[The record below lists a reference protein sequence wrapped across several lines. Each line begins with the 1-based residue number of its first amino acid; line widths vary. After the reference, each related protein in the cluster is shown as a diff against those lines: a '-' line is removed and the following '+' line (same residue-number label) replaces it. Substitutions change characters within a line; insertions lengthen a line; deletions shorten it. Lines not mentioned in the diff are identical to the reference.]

1 MVPEALET
9 TKFFLEN
16 PSPFVIV
23 LFLFILVAYKGRDL
37 LYFFFELRDLSKKR
51 LIDKLK
57 TEIEI
62 ANLYDGNDDLKKT
75 LAPYFSELQLQATVG
90 DSACTKQMANF
101 LLTRE
106 EVGIAIRRY
115 KSTKNLLVWDNQK
128 KIPKFDSCFPA
139 WRIHLNWLVGFLVYL
154 LFSFLAAF
162 PYFYYS
168 VLSTEKQKALL
179 HKATFGSVSMIILYS
194 IILFITGFVILNEG
208 IKPLWARR
216 LCKMKSQNEPEIH
229 IDY

>member
-1 MVPEALET
+1 MVQEALET

-23 LFLFILVAYKGRDL
+23 LFVFILVAYKGRDL

-62 ANLYDGNDDLKKT
+62 ADLYDGNDDLKTT

-90 DSACTKQMANF
+90 DSACTKQMANY

-106 EVGIAIRRY
+106 EVGTAIRRY
-115 KSTKNLLVWDNQK
+115 KSTKSLLIWDNQK
-128 KIPKFDSCFPA
+128 KIPKFDGYFPA
-139 WRIHLNWLVGFLVYL
+139 WRIHLNWFVGLLVYL
-154 LFSFLAAF
+154 FFSLLSAF

-168 VLSTEKQKALL
+168 LLSSEKQKALL
-179 HKATFGSVSMIILYS
+179 HKVTFGSISLIVLYS
-194 IILFITGFVILNEG
+194 IILFIAGFVILNEG

-216 LCKMKSQNEPEIH
+216 LCKMKSHNEQEIH

>member
-9 TKFFLEN
+9 TKFFIEN

-23 LFLFILVAYKGRDL
+23 LFVFILVAYKGRDL
-37 LYFFFELRDLSKKR
+37 IYFFFELRDISKKR

-62 ANLYDGNDDLKKT
+62 ADLYDGNNDLKST
-75 LAPYFSELQLQATVG
+75 LTQYLSEIQLQATIG
-90 DSACTKQMANF
+90 DSTCSKQMAHY

-106 EVGIAIRRY
+106 EVGIAIQRY
-115 KSTKNLLVWDNQK
+115 KSTKSLLTWDNLKQL
-128 KIPKFDSCFPA
+128 PKFDGRFPA
-139 WRIHLNWLVGFLVYL
+139 WRIHLNWFVGLLIYL
-154 LFSFLAAF
+154 FFSFLAAL

-168 VLSTEKQKALL
+168 LLNTKQQALL
-179 HKATFGSVSMIILYS
+179 LQKISFGNVTLIILYS
-194 IILFITGFVILNEG
+194 LILFIAGFMFLNEG

-216 LCKMKSQNEPEIH
+216 LCEMKSQNEQEIH